1 MRNAFGSA
9 LCFLK
14 MLRFGL
20 SRKGRAFCAFSK
32 IGCAKRRYCLILGK
46 KVKNTLTFPYEY
58 NIMSHISKRRSVMP
72 YTNSFLAAASFEAMN
87 DYLQELHLL
96 TITLRLLLATLC
108 AGVIGLERQ
117 RKSRPAGLRTHI
129 VVCLGAALVMM
140 INQYLLETGYTT
152 DAARLGAQVI
162 SGIGF
167 LGAGTIILTGRS
179 GKPQVKGLTTAAS
192 LWTSACM
199 GLAIGCGFYSGAILT
214 CLFALFAVS
223 VLNRI
228 DKYFYLKVRTLVLQ
242 IELSEP
248 GALDAACK
256 ALETTTSEVRDIHV
270 QKHHENGKVV
280 TVATIDLRL
289 PNAAAKN
296 ETLVA
301 VAAVSGVLSI
311 EEL

>member
-1 MRNAFGSA
+1 M
-9 LCFLK
+9 
-14 MLRFGL
+14 
-20 SRKGRAFCAFSK
+20 AFSSPLLSFAEVK
-32 IGCAKRRYCLILGK
+32 AYLSELNTVTIL
-46 KVKNTLTFPYEY
+46 V
-58 NIMSHISKRRSVMP
+58 
-72 YTNSFLAAASFEAMN
+72 
-87 DYLQELHLL
+87 
-96 TITLRLLLATLC
+96 RLLLATLC
-108 AGVIGLERQ
+108 AGIIGIERQ

-140 INQYLLETGYTT
+140 INQFLLDQGLTT

-199 GLAIGCGFYSGAILT
+199 GLAIGCGFYQGAVLT
-214 CLFALFAVS
+214 CAFALFAVS

-228 DKYFYLKVRTLVLQ
+228 DKYLYLKVRTLVLQ
-242 IELSEP
+242 VELSEP
-248 GALDAACK
+248 SALEAVCRALDG
-256 ALETTTSEVRDIHV
+256 TSAEVHDIHV
-270 QKHHENGKVV
+270 QKHHTAGEVV
-280 TVATIDLRL
+280 TVATVDLRL
-289 PNAAAKN
+289 PNVHSKN

-301 VAAVSGVLSI
+301 VASVEGVTSL

>member
-1 MRNAFGSA
+1 MCQSA
-9 LCFLK
+9 PL
-14 MLRFGL
+14 
-20 SRKGRAFCAFSK
+20 
-32 IGCAKRRYCLILGK
+32 
-46 KVKNTLTFPYEY
+46 
-58 NIMSHISKRRSVMP
+58 
-72 YTNSFLAAASFEAMN
+72 LAAVSFDAIHA
-87 DYLQELHLL
+87 YLQELHLV
-96 TITLRLLLATLC
+96 TIVLRLLLATLC
-108 AGVIGLERQ
+108 AGIIGLERQ

-129 VVCLGAALVMM
+129 VVCLGATLVMM
-140 INQYLLETGYTT
+140 INQHLLNQGLAT

-199 GLAIGCGFYSGAILT
+199 GLAIGCGFYSGAIAT
-214 CLFALFAVS
+214 CLFALFAVAA
-223 VLNRI
+223 LNRI

-242 IELSEP
+242 IELKEP
-248 GALDAACK
+248 SALEDTCK
-256 ALETTTSEVRDIHV
+256 ALEATSSELRDIHV
-270 QKHHENGKVV
+270 QKHHEGGKVV

-289 PNAAAKN
+289 PNAKAKN

-301 VAAVSGVLSI
+301 VTSVNGVLSI

>member
-1 MRNAFGSA
+1 M
-9 LCFLK
+9 
-14 MLRFGL
+14 
-20 SRKGRAFCAFSK
+20 FSTS
-32 IGCAKRRYCLILGK
+32 L
-46 KVKNTLTFPYEY
+46 
-58 NIMSHISKRRSVMP
+58 
-72 YTNSFLAAASFEAMN
+72 LAAASFDAIR

-96 TITLRLLLATLC
+96 TILVRLLLATLC
-108 AGVIGLERQ
+108 AGIIGLERQ

-140 INQYLLETGYTT
+140 INQHLLNQGLTT

-199 GLAIGCGFYSGAILT
+199 GLAIGCGFYSGAIAT
-214 CLFALFAVS
+214 CLFALFAVA

-228 DKYFYLKVRTLVLQ
+228 DKYLYLKVRALVLQ

-248 GALDAACK
+248 SALDATCR
-256 ALETTTSEVRDIHV
+256 ALETITSEVRDIHI

-289 PNAAAKN
+289 PNVKAKN

-301 VAAVSGVLSI
+301 VATVDGVLSI

>member
-1 MRNAFGSA
+1 
-9 LCFLK
+9 
-14 MLRFGL
+14 
-20 SRKGRAFCAFSK
+20 
-32 IGCAKRRYCLILGK
+32 
-46 KVKNTLTFPYEY
+46 
-58 NIMSHISKRRSVMP
+58 MP
-72 YTNSFLAAASFEAMN
+72 QTVSLLAAASFDAICN
-87 DYLQELHLL
+87 YLQELHLL
-96 TITLRLLLATLC
+96 TIVLRLLLATLC
-108 AGVIGLERQ
+108 AGVLGLERQ

-129 VVCLGAALVMM
+129 VVCLGATLVMM
-140 INQYLLETGYTT
+140 INQHLLNQGLTT

-192 LWTSACM
+192 LWTCACM

-228 DKYFYLKVRTLVLQ
+228 DKYLYLKVRTLVLQ
-242 IELSEP
+242 IELSDP
-248 GALDAACK
+248 SALDDICK
-256 ALETTTSEVRDIHV
+256 ALEATSSELHDIHV

-280 TVATIDLRL
+280 TVATIDMRL
-289 PNAAAKN
+289 PNVKAKN

-301 VAAVSGVLSI
+301 VAAVDGVISI